1 MVYAKILAVDQD
13 QAAYEAMQLG
23 LSKHGYE
30 LHPVTT
36 PAKAVALAA
45 AHDYHAALVSFTLLD
60 AHGLLAA
67 LHHTLPH
74 LPIILALSAE
84 RNSIPWQTLKLATNV
99 VGKPL
104 NLELVRLM
112 LDRTLELAALRARI
126 REERQIWNLDDL
138 LQLTTD
144 GEADGAASHV
154 RGLWSETLVGKLQ
167 RMVRSVKDLG
177 SGCLYHS
184 VLSHVEQLLLTI
196 VLMEC
201 RGNQVKSAAILGINR
216 NTLRKK
222 IAAFGLSDLRSRMP
236 QQ

>member
-13 QAAYEAMQLG
+13 QAAYEALLPD
-23 LSKHGYE
+23 LSRHGYE
-30 LHPVTT
+30 LHPVTS

-60 AHGLLAA
+60 VHVLLAD
-67 LHHTLPH
+67 LHDAIPH

-84 RNSIPWQTLKLATNV
+84 HGGIPSQTLKLVTNV

-104 NLELVRLM
+104 RLAPVRLM
-112 LDRTLELAALRARI
+112 LDRTLELAALRAQL
-126 REERQIWNLDDL
+126 REERQVLNLDDV
-138 LQLTTD
+138 LQIAAD
-144 GEADGAASHV
+144 EADGAV
-154 RGLWSETLVGKLQ
+154 LQMQELCSETLVGKLH
-167 RMVRSVKDLG
+167 RLVRSVKEIGGG
-177 SGCLYHS
+177 SLHHS
-184 VLSHVEQLLLTI
+184 VMSYVEQLLLTI

-222 IAAFGLSDLRSRMP
+222 ISALGLSDLRNRIS

>member
-13 QAAYEAMQLG
+13 QAAYATLLPE

-30 LHPVTT
+30 LHPVTSSS
-36 PAKAVALAA
+36 KAIALAG

-60 AHGLLAA
+60 VHVLLADLRDA
-67 LHHTLPH
+67 IPH
-74 LPIILALSAE
+74 LPIILAMSADH
-84 RNSIPWQTLKLATNV
+84 NGIPSQVLKMVTNV

-112 LDRTLELAALRARI
+112 LDRTLELAALRAQL
-126 REERQIWNLDDL
+126 REERQLPNLNDVLQIANAEAGGDG
-138 LQLTTD
+138 LQLQ
-144 GEADGAASHV
+144 S
-154 RGLWSETLVGKLQ
+154 LWSETLVGKLHHV
-167 RMVRSVKDLG
+167 VRNVTAIG
-177 SGCLYHS
+177 SGSLYHT
-184 VLSHVEQLLLTI
+184 VLSCVERLLLAI
-196 VLMEC
+196 VLAEC

-222 IAAFGLSDLRSRMP
+222 ISALGLSDLRSRIP